1 MKNRTK
7 IAVPETNPSSS
18 RERFNYVYHY
28 SEQPYYTLPSNKD
41 LNQKKEIDITS
52 NTDGNLKTIFK
63 QPLREKYNADNS
75 NVYISPADKYY
86 NTKHYDFNYTYE
98 ISNNNDN
105 SKLNNTNDTFN
116 KSKYTFEHSD
126 IFHDLM
132 SKKVSTKP
140 SYNSKQRLNYSI
152 GKVSGN
158 NSSKDELIKQIRK
171 NNSFL
176 YNKTVD
182 MMEKSDLNKSSNG
195 CKLICSRCK
204 CVLNDDDYAKLFVNL
219 DEYKKK
225 RIYVP
230 GKF

>member
-1 MKNRTK
+1 M
-7 IAVPETNPSSS
+7 I
-18 RERFNYVYHY
+18 Y
-28 SEQPYYTLPSNKD
+28 
-41 LNQKKEIDITS
+41 
-52 NTDGNLKTIFK
+52 
-63 QPLREKYNADNS
+63 
-75 NVYISPADKYY
+75 
-86 NTKHYDFNYTYE
+86 
-98 ISNNNDN
+98 
-105 SKLNNTNDTFN
+105 
-116 KSKYTFEHSD
+116 
-126 IFHDLM
+126 
-132 SKKVSTKP
+132 
-140 SYNSKQRLNYSI
+140 YSI

-182 MMEKSDLNKSSNG
+182 MMEKSDLNKNKSSNG